1 MEERRVRICDLA
13 EELGLST
20 ATVSNVIHGKTQKV
34 SDATVQRVT
43 ALLEEREYIPNM
55 AGILLAQNDS
65 RIIGV
70 FVNDHEKYEGRTL
83 SDFFIAES
91 LNELSTQIEKTG
103 RFMMVKKAKDAGQIL
118 RFASMWNMEG
128 IVVIGFCAQDYQ
140 TLRNHMRIPFVVYD
154 GICGQTERI
163 VNLSID
169 NSGGGEQVGRHFRAL
184 GHTRALCLSDNETGI
199 DRDRIEGFFRGF
211 APGHAELLRIPMQ
224 KETAKPMEQGILRF
238 IVGLARWLNLS
249 VVAEGVETREQLE
262 RLRGVTAV
270 FAVSDHYA
278 IDLMSFLRG
287 QGIAVPEEISVA
299 GFDDTP
305 VCEMVSPALTT
316 VRQDGAARA
325 RIAMEKLQA
334 LREGRTV
341 GEEVILPVTLVVRGS
356 TRIRK

>member
-211 APGHAELLRIPMQ
+211 VPGHAELGRDGFVKPEGKESWHVIATHAELLRIPMQ
-224 KETAKPMEQGILRF
+224 KD
-238 IVGLARWLNLS
+238 ARW
-249 VVAEGVETREQLE
+249 AYYEQQLE
-262 RLRGVTAV
+262 RLRGVTAA

>member
-118 RFASMWNMEG
+118 RFASMWNTEG
-128 IVVIGFCAQDYQ
+128 VVVIGFCAQDYQ

-169 NSGGGEQVGRHFRAL
+169 NSGGGEQVGAVFDVSHLREMRARDDQRM
-184 GHTRALCLSDNETGI
+184 RA
-199 DRDRIEGFFRGF
+199 
-211 APGHAELLRIPMQ
+211 AELLR
-224 KETAKPMEQGILRF
+224 
-238 IVGLARWLNLS
+238 GLAELFR
-249 VVAEGVETREQLE
+249 R
-262 RLRGVTAV
+262 
-270 FAVSDHYA
+270 
-278 IDLMSFLRG
+278 
-287 QGIAVPEEISVA
+287 
-299 GFDDTP
+299 
-305 VCEMVSPALTT
+305 
-316 VRQDGAARA
+316 ARA
-325 RIAMEKLQA
+325 DDDVL
-334 LREGRTV
+334 GN
-341 GEEVILPVTLVVRGS
+341 GELEWFHS
-356 TRIRK
+356 

>member
-1 MEERRVRICDLA
+1 M
-13 EELGLST
+13 
-20 ATVSNVIHGKTQKV
+20 
-34 SDATVQRVT
+34 
-43 ALLEEREYIPNM
+43 
-55 AGILLAQNDS
+55 
-65 RIIGV
+65 
-70 FVNDHEKYEGRTL
+70 
-83 SDFFIAES
+83 
-91 LNELSTQIEKTG
+91 
-103 RFMMVKKAKDAGQIL
+103 
-118 RFASMWNMEG
+118 
-128 IVVIGFCAQDYQ
+128 IGFCAQDYQ

-184 GHTRALCLSDNETGI
+184 GHTRAFACPTMRRASTATGSRAFSAALR
-199 DRDRIEGFFRGF
+199 RDTRSCCGSRC
-211 APGHAELLRIPMQ
+211 
-224 KETAKPMEQGILRF
+224 KKD
-238 IVGLARWLNLS
+238 ARW
-249 VVAEGVETREQLE
+249 AYYGQQLE
-262 RLRGVTAV
+262 RLRGVTAA

>member
-118 RFASMWNMEG
+118 RFASKWNMEG

-211 APGHAELLRIPMQ
+211 APGHAELLRIPM
-224 KETAKPMEQGILRF
+224 
-238 IVGLARWLNLS
+238 
-249 VVAEGVETREQLE
+249 
-262 RLRGVTAV
+262 
-270 FAVSDHYA
+270 
-278 IDLMSFLRG
+278 
-287 QGIAVPEEISVA
+287 PEEISVA

-341 GEEVILPVTLVVRGS
+341 GEEVILPVTLVVRSS
-356 TRIRK
+356 TRARK

>member
-34 SDATVQRVT
+34 SDAMVQRVT

-224 KETAKPMEQGILRF
+224 KD
-238 IVGLARWLNLS
+238 ARW
-249 VVAEGVETREQLE
+249 AYYGQQLE
-262 RLRGVTAV
+262 RLRGVTAA

>member
-20 ATVSNVIHGKTQKV
+20 ATVSNVIHGKTKKV

-211 APGHAELLRIPMQ
+211 APGHAEL
-224 KETAKPMEQGILRF
+224 
-238 IVGLARWLNLS
+238 
-249 VVAEGVETREQLE
+249 
-262 RLRGVTAV
+262 RGVTAA

>member
-20 ATVSNVIHGKTQKV
+20 ATVSNVIHGKTKKV

-184 GHTRALCLSDNETGI
+184 GHTCALCLSDNETGI

-224 KETAKPMEQGILRF
+224 KD
-238 IVGLARWLNLS
+238 ARW
-249 VVAEGVETREQLE
+249 AYYEQRLE

-287 QGIAVPEEISVA
+287 KGIAVPEEISVA

-305 VCEMVSPALTT
+305 VCEMLSPALTT

-341 GEEVILPVTLVVRGS
+341 GEEVILPVTLVVRDS

>member
-20 ATVSNVIHGKTQKV
+20 ATVSNVIHGKTKKV

-211 APGHAELLRIPMQ
+211 APGHAELLR
-224 KETAKPMEQGILRF
+224 
-238 IVGLARWLNLS
+238 
-249 VVAEGVETREQLE
+249 
-262 RLRGVTAV
+262 GVTAA

>member
-103 RFMMVKKAKDAGQIL
+103 RFMMVKKAKDTGQIL

-184 GHTRALCLSDNETGI
+184 GHTRTLCLSDNETGI

-224 KETAKPMEQGILRF
+224 KD
-238 IVGLARWLNLS
+238 ARW
-249 VVAEGVETREQLE
+249 AYYEQQLE
-262 RLRGVTAV
+262 RLRGVTAA

-305 VCEMVSPALTT
+305 VSEMVSPALTA

>member
-118 RFASMWNMEG
+118 
-128 IVVIGFCAQDYQ
+128 GFCAQDYQ

-224 KETAKPMEQGILRF
+224 KD
-238 IVGLARWLNLS
+238 ARW
-249 VVAEGVETREQLE
+249 AYYGQQLE
-262 RLRGVTAV
+262 RLRGVTAA

-316 VRQDGAARA
+316 VRQDGEARA

>member
-118 RFASMWNMEG
+118 RFASKWNMEG

-211 APGHAELLRIPMQ
+211 APGHAELLRIPM
-224 KETAKPMEQGILRF
+224 
-238 IVGLARWLNLS
+238 
-249 VVAEGVETREQLE
+249 
-262 RLRGVTAV
+262 
-270 FAVSDHYA
+270 
-278 IDLMSFLRG
+278 
-287 QGIAVPEEISVA
+287 PEEISVA

-356 TRIRK
+356 TRARK

>member
-20 ATVSNVIHGKTQKV
+20 ATVSNVIHGKTKKV

-169 NSGGGEQVGRHFRAL
+169 NSGGGEQVGRHFRAYACP
-184 GHTRALCLSDNETGI
+184 TMRRASTATG
-199 DRDRIEGFFRGF
+199 
-211 APGHAELLRIPMQ
+211 
-224 KETAKPMEQGILRF
+224 
-238 IVGLARWLNLS
+238 S
-249 VVAEGVETREQLE
+249 
-262 RLRGVTAV
+262 
-270 FAVSDHYA
+270 
-278 IDLMSFLRG
+278 
-287 QGIAVPEEISVA
+287 
-299 GFDDTP
+299 
-305 VCEMVSPALTT
+305 
-316 VRQDGAARA
+316 RA
-325 RIAMEKLQA
+325 FSAA
-334 LREGRTV
+334 LRRDTRSCCGSRCKKMHGGRTMSSSWS
-341 GEEVILPVTLVVRGS
+341 GCGA
-356 TRIRK
+356 

>member
-118 RFASMWNMEG
+118 GFASMWNMEG

-184 GHTRALCLSDNETGI
+184 GHTCALCLSDNETGI

-224 KETAKPMEQGILRF
+224 KD
-238 IVGLARWLNLS
+238 ARW
-249 VVAEGVETREQLE
+249 AYYGQQLE
-262 RLRGVTAV
+262 RLRGVTAA

>member
-1 MEERRVRICDLA
+1 M
-13 EELGLST
+13 
-20 ATVSNVIHGKTQKV
+20 
-34 SDATVQRVT
+34 
-43 ALLEEREYIPNM
+43 
-55 AGILLAQNDS
+55 
-65 RIIGV
+65 
-70 FVNDHEKYEGRTL
+70 
-83 SDFFIAES
+83 
-91 LNELSTQIEKTG
+91 NELSTQIEKTG

-154 GICGQTERI
+154 GICRQTERI

-224 KETAKPMEQGILRF
+224 KD
-238 IVGLARWLNLS
+238 ARW
-249 VVAEGVETREQLE
+249 AYYGQQLE

-287 QGIAVPEEISVA
+287 KGIAVPEEISVA
-299 GFDDTP
+299 G
-305 VCEMVSPALTT
+305 LTT
-316 VRQDGAARA
+316 RRYARWSARPGRTAQPVRGSPWKSCRRCGRAGRLGRRSSCRSRLWCGAARGYGNKHSA
-325 RIAMEKLQA
+325 QIKHLIFVESYALNLCVPHIRSLQ
-334 LREGRTV
+334 
-341 GEEVILPVTLVVRGS
+341 
-356 TRIRK
+356 

>member
-1 MEERRVRICDLA
+1 
-13 EELGLST
+13 
-20 ATVSNVIHGKTQKV
+20 
-34 SDATVQRVT
+34 
-43 ALLEEREYIPNM
+43 
-55 AGILLAQNDS
+55 
-65 RIIGV
+65 
-70 FVNDHEKYEGRTL
+70 
-83 SDFFIAES
+83 
-91 LNELSTQIEKTG
+91 
-103 RFMMVKKAKDAGQIL
+103 MVKKAKDAGQIL

-224 KETAKPMEQGILRF
+224 KD
-238 IVGLARWLNLS
+238 ARW
-249 VVAEGVETREQLE
+249 AYYEQQLE
-262 RLRGVTAV
+262 RLRGVTAA

-287 QGIAVPEEISVA
+287 KGIAVPEEISVA

>member
-1 MEERRVRICDLA
+1 MEEQRVRICDLA

-169 NSGGGEQVGRHFRAL
+169 NSGGGEQVDFELKLLETCPVSYKCYCSRQRVERAL
-184 GHTRALCLSDNETGI
+184 LSLGAD
-199 DRDRIEGFFRGF
+199 
-211 APGHAELLRIPMQ
+211 EL
-224 KETAKPMEQGILRF
+224 EGILRDQGSCHMTCQF
-238 IVGLARWLNLS
+238 CDAVYEFDRQ
-249 VVAEGVETREQLE
+249 QLE

-287 QGIAVPEEISVA
+287 QGIAVPEGISVA